1 MVGLVWLGCGGAGKR
16 GRGEGLI
23 SIRRIC
29 GGGRWYNVSGIPFW
43 IGFELLFLYRFSL
56 FQASAVLQCSFL
68 IDVFIKY

>member
-1 MVGLVWLGCGGAGKR
+1 MVELGRG

-29 GGGRWYNVSGIPFW
+29 SGGGGGSGWCNVSGIPFW

-56 FQASAVLQCSFL
+56 FRASAVLQRSFL
-68 IDVFIKY
+68 IDVFIEC